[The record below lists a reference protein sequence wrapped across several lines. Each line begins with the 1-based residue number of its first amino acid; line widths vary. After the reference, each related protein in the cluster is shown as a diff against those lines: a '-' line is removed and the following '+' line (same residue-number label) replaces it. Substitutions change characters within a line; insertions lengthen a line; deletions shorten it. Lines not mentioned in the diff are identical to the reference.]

1 MSIEEQ
7 FNHIAQEYDQNR
19 KKFIPCFD
27 DFYSNTTKFIASN
40 IEKPERVLDLGA
52 GTGLLAYFWYQQC
65 PFAEYVLVDIADEML
80 KVARER
86 FAGIDSISYQIMD
99 YSKAFPKEDFD
110 VIVSALSIHH
120 LENAE
125 KQKLFARIYEKLPD
139 GGVFINYDQF
149 CAGQEEMNDWFDS
162 YWENQLENSGLTQHD
177 LELWKERK
185 RLDRECSVEEE
196 IQMLSA
202 CNFKVIKCVYS
213 SQKFAVI
220 VAIK

>member
-1 MSIEEQ
+1 
-7 FNHIAQEYDQNR
+7 
-19 KKFIPCFD
+19 
-27 DFYSNTTKFIASN
+27 
-40 IEKPERVLDLGA
+40 
-52 GTGLLAYFWYQQC
+52 
-65 PFAEYVLVDIADEML
+65 
-80 KVARER
+80 
-86 FAGIDSISYQIMD
+86 
-99 YSKAFPKEDFD
+99 
-110 VIVSALSIHH
+110 
-120 LENAE
+120 
-125 KQKLFARIYEKLPD
+125 
-139 GGVFINYDQF
+139 
-149 CAGQEEMNDWFDS
+149 MNDWFDS